1 MIARRFLPKNVREL
15 VHWYERYLSPIGLI
29 GGFVA
34 DNLILLRRVDVWTTN
49 ALLGSYLIIAALGI
63 VFINAAESGRV
74 KSNRLLALV
83 PFVPVVV
90 QFSMG
95 GLFSGYLSLYSRSAA
110 FGGSWVFVVIV
121 ALLLLSN
128 ERFIRFYTRLPF
140 QVSLYFVVL
149 YSFLIFF
156 LPVVFKRIGPDMFV
170 ISGVLSLG
178 IIAAFQVLLAHVA
191 PLREKEARTAIARS
205 VVIIG
210 LIFNILYF
218 ENLIPPLPLALKAGG
233 LYHRVV
239 HEPSGMYVLEGEEV
253 PWYESFL
260 RYNLTFHRVPGERA
274 YVFTSIFAPEGL
286 TTTIIHQWQRFDT
299 TTNAWVTT
307 ADIPFQI
314 SGGRDAGY
322 RGYTGKFDPAA
333 GKWRVNVLTPTG
345 QIITR
350 ISFTVVDATTTPRL
364 VQSVL

>member
-1 MIARRFLPKNVREL
+1 MIARRFLPKDVREL
-15 VHWYERYLSPIGLI
+15 VHWYERYVSPIGLI

-34 DNLILLRRVDVWTTN
+34 DNLILLKRVDVWTTN
-49 ALLGSYLIIAALGI
+49 ALLGTYLVVCALGI
-63 VFINAAESGRV
+63 VFLNAAESGRV
-74 KSNRLLALV
+74 KSGKLIALV
-83 PFVPVVV
+83 PFVPVVM

-128 ERFIRFYTRLPF
+128 ERFIRFYTRLSF

-149 YSFLIFF
+149 YSFFIFF
-156 LPVVFKRIGPDMFV
+156 LPVVFKRIGSDMFV

-178 IIAAFQVLLAHVA
+178 LIAAFQVLLAHVA
-191 PLREKEARTAIARS
+191 PAREREARTAIARA
-205 VVIIG
+205 VAIAFIA
-210 LIFNILYF
+210 FNALYF
-218 ENLIPPLPLALKAGG
+218 ANLIPPLPLALKAGG
-233 LYHRVV
+233 LYHGVV
-239 HEPSGMYVLEGEEV
+239 HEPDGTYVLEAEEV

-260 RYNLTFHRVPGERA
+260 RYNLTFHRVPGESA
-274 YVFTSIFAPEGL
+274 YVFTSIFAPAGL
-286 TTTIIHQWQRFDT
+286 TTTIIHQWQRFDVPT
-299 TTNAWVTT
+299 SAWITV

-314 SGGRDAGY
+314 TGGRDAGY
-322 RGYTGKFDPAA
+322 RGYTGKFDPAP

-350 ISFTVVDATTTPRL
+350 ISFNVVDATSSPDL
-364 VQSVL
+364 VQSTL

>member
-1 MIARRFLPKNVREL
+1 MIARRFLPKDVREL
-15 VHWYERYLSPIGLI
+15 VHWYERYISPIGLI

-34 DNLILLRRVDVWTTN
+34 DNLILLKRVDVWTTN
-49 ALLGSYLIIAALGI
+49 ALLGTYLIVSALGI

-74 KSNRLLALV
+74 RSERLIALM
-83 PFVPVVV
+83 PFVPVVM

-95 GLFSGYLSLYSRSAA
+95 GLLSGYLSLYSRSAA

-128 ERFIRFYTRLPF
+128 ERFIRFYSRLSF

-149 YSFLIFF
+149 YSFFIFF
-156 LPVVFKRIGPDMFV
+156 LPVIFKRIGSDMFV
-170 ISGVLSLG
+170 ISGALSLG
-178 IIAAFQVLLAHVA
+178 LIAAFQVLLAHVA
-191 PLREKEARTAIARS
+191 PAREKEARTAIARA
-205 VVIIG
+205 VAIIF
-210 LIFNILYF
+210 IVFNVLYF

-233 LYHRVV
+233 LYHSVV
-239 HEPSGMYVLEGEEV
+239 HEPDGTYVLEGEEV

-260 RYNLTFHRVPGERA
+260 RYNLTFHRVPGESA
-274 YVFTSIFAPEGL
+274 YVFTSIFAPAGL
-286 TTTIIHQWQRFDT
+286 TTTIIHEWQRFDVP
-299 TTNAWVTT
+299 TNLWVTV

-314 SGGRDAGY
+314 NGGRDAGY

-350 ISFTVVDATTTPRL
+350 ISFTVVDATTSPDL
-364 VQSVL
+364 VQSTL